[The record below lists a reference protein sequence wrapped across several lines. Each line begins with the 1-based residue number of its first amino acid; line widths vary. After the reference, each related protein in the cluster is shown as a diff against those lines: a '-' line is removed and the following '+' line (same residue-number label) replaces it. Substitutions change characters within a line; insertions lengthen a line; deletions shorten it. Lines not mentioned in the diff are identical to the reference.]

1 MIQTVIFSPVI
12 ALAALTT
19 LVAGRLAW
27 LRVTGSLKKPG
38 QPGFYDVTN
47 KLEVPASITN
57 ASDHLKNLF
66 EFPILF
72 YVVCIISY
80 LTSSVDYMQ
89 LGLAWAYVGLR
100 VVHTAIHV
108 TYNTVL
114 HRFGVFLLSFMV
126 LITMWVRLALSL

>member
-1 MIQTVIFSPVI
+1 MQTVIFSPVI

-19 LVAGRLAW
+19 LVAARLAW

-38 QPGFYDVTN
+38 QPGFYDPTN
-47 KLEVPASITN
+47 RLEAPASITN
-57 ASDHLKNLF
+57 TSDHLKNLF

-80 LTSSVDYMQ
+80 LTNSVDYMQ

-100 VVHTAIHV
+100 LVHTAIHI
-108 TYNTVL
+108 TYNMVL
-114 HRFGVFLLSFMV
+114 HRFGVFILSFLV
-126 LITMWVRLALSL
+126 LIILWVRLGLAL